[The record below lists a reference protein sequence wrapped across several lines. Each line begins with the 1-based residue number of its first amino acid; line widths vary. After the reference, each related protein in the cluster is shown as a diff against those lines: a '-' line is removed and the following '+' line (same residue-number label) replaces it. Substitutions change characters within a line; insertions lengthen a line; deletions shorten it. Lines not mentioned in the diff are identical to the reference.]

1 MLRKKVINGL
11 ALISLLAI
19 TAMVFQRLYAHG
31 TVMMP
36 PARAYQCY
44 LEGPENPTSAAC
56 QAAFAIGG
64 SQPFYDWYE
73 INQLPGFFKHKEL
86 VADGELCSASK
97 DKYKGLDLARNDWVA
112 TTISPDANGD
122 YNFVYWGTAIH
133 DSAYFTFYITKDSY
147 DYSQPL
153 KWSDLEQMPF
163 CTIIEPVLQGD
174 KYQLKCPLPPNKD
187 GRRIIYNIWL
197 RDDSDEAFY
206 ACSDVILQNTTGLPT
221 ATPIPSCTD
230 TAAWDATINYRL
242 AGEFVSHKGMI
253 WRSKWGNKGQ
263 EPGSAFRAWKYQY
276 DCSSAPA
283 GPTPTID
290 PNLTPSPT
298 PISTATPSL
307 PICTAPVWDSTVA
320 YVAGTTVSYG
330 GNQWYQWKARFWTQ
344 GNEPGTGDLQW
355 GPWEKL
361 APCSDPNAP
370 TPMPT
375 NTPTA
380 TATNTPTQT
389 NTPLPNATLTF
400 TPTAT
405 KTSTSTVIATNT
417 PPPNATL
424 TNTPTATATA
434 TNTLTAIRTPT
445 AAVTT
450 YRAYLSIVSR

>member
-11 ALISLLAI
+11 ALICLLAI
-19 TAMVFQRLYAHG
+19 VVMVSQRLYAHG
-31 TVMMP
+31 TVIMP

-56 QAAFAIGG
+56 QAAFDIGG

-86 VADGELCSASK
+86 VTDGHLCSANK

-112 TTISPDANGD
+112 TTLSPDANGE
-122 YNFVYWGTAIH
+122 YNFVYHGTAIH
-133 DSAYFTFYITKDSY
+133 DSAYFAFYITKDSY

-153 KWSDLEQMPF
+153 KWSDLEEMPF
-163 CTIIEPVLQGD
+163 CTIIQPVLQGD

-206 ACSDVILQNTTGLPT
+206 ACSDVILQNTIGLPT
-221 ATPIPSCTD
+221 ATPVPSCTD
-230 TAAWDATINYRL
+230 TPVWDATINYRL

-276 DCSSAPA
+276 ECSSAPA

-290 PNLTPSPT
+290 PNVTPT
-298 PISTATPSL
+298 PTPVATATPSL
-307 PICTAPVWDSTVA
+307 PSCTAPVWNSTVA

-330 GNQWYQWKARFWTQ
+330 SSGTWYQWKARFWTQ
-344 GNEPGTGDLQW
+344 SNEPGTGDPLW
-355 GPWEKL
+355 GPWEQL

-370 TPMPT
+370 IPTNTPTPLPTNTPTSMPT
-375 NTPTA
+375 NTPTLIPTN
-380 TATNTPTQT
+380 TATPGVPLVT
-389 NTPLPNATLTF
+389 NLNRVDTDTANINLVKFALPLFTILIVITLLVVS
-400 TPTAT
+400 
-405 KTSTSTVIATNT
+405 KKIARR
-417 PPPNATL
+417 L
-424 TNTPTATATA
+424 
-434 TNTLTAIRTPT
+434 
-445 AAVTT
+445 
-450 YRAYLSIVSR
+450 